1 MFDQAAGLRKRVNGI
16 KNSRVI
22 AVASGKGGV
31 GKTNV
36 AVNRGLALR
45 KRNLRV
51 LLIDA
56 DLGTANIDV
65 LLGLTPNFH
74 LGHFLSGE
82 RELNEIII
90 DGPGGLNILPGT
102 SGLEE
107 FLDISRRQVERL
119 RFLSFQLESS
129 YDIILVDISAGVHR
143 NNINFISICDEV
155 IVVLVPEPTAIMDAY
170 SLVKIL
176 HNHQYSGKINLLI
189 NQLNSRQE
197 GKGILERMSKVIRDY
212 LGIQAEIVGYIPF
225 DNHLRQAVK
234 KQKALLEL
242 YPGSKA
248 GQAFDEVA
256 EVLVN
261 KQAEN
266 TVDRDNDKEG
276 FINRLLNLF
285 K

>member
-36 AVNRGLALR
+36 AVNLGLALR

-129 YDIILVDISAGVHR
+129 YDIILVDISAGVHS

-225 DNHLRQAVK
+225 DNNLRQAVK
-234 KQKALLEL
+234 KQKALLDL

>member
-36 AVNRGLALR
+36 AVNLGLALR

-129 YDIILVDISAGVHR
+129 YDIILVDISAGVHS
-143 NNINFISICDEV
+143 NNINFISTCDEV

-234 KQKALLEL
+234 KQKALLDL

-276 FINRLLNLF
+276 FINRLLN
-285 K
+285 

>member
-1 MFDQAAGLRKRVNGI
+1 MFDQATGLRQRVNGVR
-16 KNSRVI
+16 KSRLI

-31 GKTNV
+31 GKTNL
-36 AVNRGLALR
+36 AVNLGLALQ
-45 KRNLRV
+45 KKMQKV

-65 LLGLTPNFH
+65 LLGLTPRYH
-74 LGHFLSGE
+74 LGHFFNGE
-82 RELNEIII
+82 KDFEDILVE
-90 DGPGGLNILPGT
+90 GPGDLKILPGT

-107 FLDISRRQVERL
+107 YLNISRKQVARL
-119 RFLSFQLESS
+119 SLLSSHLELN
-129 YDIILVDISAGVHR
+129 YDIILVDIGAGVH
-143 NNINFISICDEV
+143 NNIINFISICDEV

-189 NQLNSRQE
+189 NQVNSLQE
-197 GKGILERMSKVIRDY
+197 GKGILERMSKVIKDY
-212 LGIQAEIVGYIPF
+212 LGIEADIVGYIPF

-234 KQKALLEL
+234 KQKALLDL

-248 GQAFDEVA
+248 GQAFLEIADKLLAAGEINMM
-256 EVLVN
+256 ER
-261 KQAEN
+261 KSG
-266 TVDRDNDKEG
+266 KEG
-276 FINRLLNLF
+276 FIGRLLNLL

>member
-36 AVNRGLALR
+36 AVNLGLALR

-129 YDIILVDISAGVHR
+129 YDIILVD
-143 NNINFISICDEV
+143 
-155 IVVLVPEPTAIMDAY
+155 
-170 SLVKIL
+170 
-176 HNHQYSGKINLLI
+176 
-189 NQLNSRQE
+189 
-197 GKGILERMSKVIRDY
+197 
-212 LGIQAEIVGYIPF
+212 
-225 DNHLRQAVK
+225 
-234 KQKALLEL
+234 
-242 YPGSKA
+242 
-248 GQAFDEVA
+248 
-256 EVLVN
+256 
-261 KQAEN
+261 
-266 TVDRDNDKEG
+266 
-276 FINRLLNLF
+276 
-285 K
+285 

>member
-36 AVNRGLALR
+36 AVNLGLALR

-129 YDIILVDISAGVHR
+129 YDIILVDISAGVHS
-143 NNINFISICDEV
+143 NNINFISTCDEV

-234 KQKALLEL
+234 KQKALLDL

>member
-36 AVNRGLALR
+36 AVNLGLALR

-129 YDIILVDISAGVHR
+129 YDIILVDISAGVHS

-234 KQKALLEL
+234 KQKALLDL